1 MAYILILINIQL
13 ESDQQNM
20 NRERGKFKNKKI
32 FSLAYIVEGDF
43 GPKQKVYSQ
52 GLKWIQQVKEP

>member
-43 GPKQKVYSQ
+43 GPKQKVYS
-52 GLKWIQQVKEP
+52 